1 MNSQHEF
8 NTKKKRLSDRVV
20 ENRRSKDNL
29 VSETKTCIVGHST
42 QYEELSRICKDFGSE
57 STNKR
62 NERVFVRCKNPT
74 SKSHSI
80 QNGTSYD
87 EIELFVVSEG
97 CRNYLEKFEK
107 NDQFSDINTFVIK
120 HLRT

>member
-1 MNSQHEF
+1 MNA
-8 NTKKKRLSDRVV
+8 KKQRLSDIV
-20 ENRRSKDNL
+20 ENRRSEDNL
-29 VSETKTCIVGHST
+29 VSETKTCIVGLSNEKDHST

-74 SKSHSI
+74 SKSQSL
-80 QNGTSYD
+80 QNGTGYD

-97 CRNYLEKFEK
+97 CRNFLEKFEK

>member
-1 MNSQHEF
+1 MNS
-8 NTKKKRLSDRVV
+8 KKQRLSDLV

-29 VSETKTCIVGHST
+29 VSETKTCIVGLKDHST
-42 QYEELSRICKDFGSE
+42 QFEELSRTCKDFGSE

-62 NERVFVRCKNPT
+62 NDRVFVRCKNPNN
-74 SKSHSI
+74 SQ
-80 QNGTSYD
+80 QNCTSYD

-97 CRNYLEKFEK
+97 CRNFLEKFEK

-120 HLRT
+120 HLKT